1 MATSALPLGTDVS
14 TNDRFARQKLPLTTQ
29 NAISALPPNTGHRQ
43 HRLAR
48 LKSADIVAKVFSGW
62 RTKIL
67 RAADALH
74 ARRGEGP
81 YRCIQNRPRAPV
93 TALKSDAA
101 TE

>member
-1 MATSALPLGTDVS
+1 M
-14 TNDRFARQKLPLTTQ
+14 
-29 NAISALPPNTGHRQ
+29 
-43 HRLAR
+43 
-48 LKSADIVAKVFSGW
+48 ADIVAKVFSGW

>member
-1 MATSALPLGTDVS
+1 MPRKGCEKTAQGALLQRVGPFG
-14 TNDRFARQKLPLTTQ
+14 RRQLL
-29 NAISALPPNTGHRQ
+29 
-43 HRLAR
+43 
-48 LKSADIVAKVFSGW
+48 ADIVAKVFSGW